1 MEGGMMSDMRSMS
14 EGRGSTEVMTFIA
27 GAIVGAAAAL
37 LLAPYSGNETRRKL
51 SETARRLQ
59 DNAKSTLH
67 DVRERFDHTKEDV
80 REAVAEGRDAYAR
93 SSRSHKSAPTE
104 SPLSRENL

>member
-1 MEGGMMSDMRSMS
+1 MEGSITSDMRSMS
-14 EGRGSTEVMTFIA
+14 EGRGSTEIMTFVA

-67 DVRERFDHTKEDV
+67 DVKDRIDHTTENV
-80 REAVAEGRDAYAR
+80 REAVHEGRDAFAR
-93 SSRSHKSAPTE
+93 SARASRSTADSPINRE
-104 SPLSRENL
+104 SM